1 MYEAAEAEHRGDCNY
16 DIVLVG
22 SDFLEKVKPTHGS
35 YFDTSVKRFSERS
48 RRLALASGVT
58 AARSIS
64 NQRRNEPRAGRH
76 HLSKRAWFDHRTT
89 QDGLARAGM
98 SKHGLTAAHNRKVAG
113 SNPAPLC
120 LCE

>member
-22 SDFLEKVKPTHGS
+22 SDFLEKVKLTHGS

-64 NQRRNEPRAGRH
+64 NQRR
-76 HLSKRAWFDHRTT
+76 T
-89 QDGLARAGM
+89 
-98 SKHGLTAAHNRKVAG
+98 
-113 SNPAPLC
+113 NPALVGTICPNGRGSTTGRRRMDWHGQV
-120 LCE
+120 